1 MPPTPK
7 TGTKKLDQ
15 QVTTDIEQYEAFKAL
30 FTKWQKDGEPPAP
43 EMDIDDNVAP
53 FDGASKAVYVAEK
66 GIRVESREVDFIA
79 STADMDSDGEI
90 VEQDFVYERFQKNP
104 VILFAHNSRALPIG
118 KATNV
123 RVEGGLAGNL
133 KLTVQFASKAAN
145 PLAENVFLLIKE
157 KILRAMSIGFIPRDI
172 RREMRDEK
180 EVYILS
186 NNELL
191 EASIV
196 PIPAN
201 PNALAEMK
209 AKALEKFK
217 AAPLV
222 GQEQAAAGGQG
233 SSMNLE
239 ELQAKMADLDE
250 QHKALAEKHEALT
263 ELHGT
268 VAEELDALKVRYT
281 SLEELRNE
289 EVKRANTA
297 ELANIERDLDELIL
311 ASKIYPKEKASLL
324 KTAEVSRELY
334 AEQIAAIKDRPS
346 MNLCEPTVLPD
357 EKTVPRELSENQG
370 PTFASFVNRRA
381 GLNS

>member
-1 MPPTPK
+1 
-7 TGTKKLDQ
+7 
-15 QVTTDIEQYEAFKAL
+15 
-30 FTKWQKDGEPPAP
+30 
-43 EMDIDDNVAP
+43 
-53 FDGASKAVYVAEK
+53 
-66 GIRVESREVDFIA
+66 
-79 STADMDSDGEI
+79 
-90 VEQDFVYERFQKNP
+90 
-104 VILFAHNSRALPIG
+104 
-118 KATNV
+118 
-123 RVEGGLAGNL
+123 
-133 KLTVQFASKAAN
+133 
-145 PLAENVFLLIKE
+145 
-157 KILRAMSIGFIPRDI
+157 
-172 RREMRDEK
+172 
-180 EVYILS
+180 
-186 NNELL
+186 
-191 EASIV
+191 
-196 PIPAN
+196 
-201 PNALAEMK
+201 
-209 AKALEKFK
+209 
-217 AAPLV
+217 
-222 GQEQAAAGGQG
+222 
-233 SSMNLE
+233 MNLE

-324 KTAEVSRELY
+324 KAAEVSRELY

-346 MNLCEPTVLPD
+346 MNLCESTVLPD